1 MREVGGPT
9 FIVPL
14 MLRTALAAVLAALV
28 LAPATANAAAVP
40 SVTLAF
46 LPVTV
51 QDNNLYF
58 QGGTDEPRDQLLQ
71 GFGYRPQLSLGLMS
85 TVQGDYNES
94 QSLLDISQGTRQ
106 SAGLYTP
113 RTPNSPL
120 YLDAKGDGGPGQI
133 VGWDDAVARAGSASV
148 TIEPGL
154 LAGSIPGGA
163 AYVGI
168 ALEPNVEAIAAADRS
183 GHISAVSIGSADT
196 VAARA
201 DEMRKRYRLV
211 VVSLPPVVSDLNQLD
226 ELIRTRPR
234 SEELMVFHLPPT
246 PVQAGF
252 GKPPIRYLNLTAF
265 AIAGLKTG
273 QLGGAATSAT
283 TRQNGL
289 VALIDVLPTALD
301 HLGITMPDRA
311 RGTVITKGPARTA
324 QQLQDQRR
332 RWSDT
337 RGGRQKASIRTI
349 VAIGLLL
356 TLVLSVWRG
365 LGWGLRVGLRLTA
378 LSLFWWPTLVLV
390 SGLLDPSLKRTE
402 LAIIAVG
409 SFVMAAITDRTLRW
423 PRGPAAPAA
432 AAIASYT
439 AVLAFAPQVLT
450 NSVLGPS
457 VLFGARFYG
466 VSNELEPLLPILLFA
481 GLAALMPG
489 DIKTNRRAMAFAFGG
504 LFIGFVMGWGRLG
517 ADVGGVLTAG
527 FAAIGATLVMLP
539 GGINK
544 RVIGIAILVP
554 VAAIAALIV
563 LDLLSGGNGHL
574 SRNLSRATS
583 PTDLWELVSRRY
595 RLSFNA
601 FFKGLTPFITGFYAL
616 AVVFAYRNR
625 SWLFA
630 PLNDAPWRA
639 VLVGGL
645 FAGIGGALTND
656 SGPVL
661 FVNAIFALL
670 AVTAYIQGVPTP
682 LKMPGEGATPTE
694 PKTPLPASTGTSA
707 ESALA
712 G

>member
-1 MREVGGPT
+1 
-9 FIVPL
+9 

-439 AVLAFAPQVLT
+439 AVLV
-450 NSVLGPS
+450 
-457 VLFGARFYG
+457 
-466 VSNELEPLLPILLFA
+466 
-481 GLAALMPG
+481 
-489 DIKTNRRAMAFAFGG
+489 AFAFGG